1 MPLFFFLK
9 SAFYEYKSKNGS
21 KINKSSHEEK
31 KHVNKK
37 GEKMTKGQVKKMNRM
52 KKKVKSIFE
61 RSIKTAESIK
71 DNLIGMMAMNKL
83 RKNARRLK
91 RSMRGE
97 SAGRIR

>member
-1 MPLFFFLK
+1 
-9 SAFYEYKSKNGS
+9 
-21 KINKSSHEEK
+21 
-31 KHVNKK
+31 
-37 GEKMTKGQVKKMNRM
+37 MNRM

-91 RSMRGE
+91 RSMRGD

>member
-1 MPLFFFLK
+1 
-9 SAFYEYKSKNGS
+9 
-21 KINKSSHEEK
+21 
-31 KHVNKK
+31 
-37 GEKMTKGQVKKMNRM
+37 MTKGQVKKMNRM